1 MLGPT
6 YRFTVYNATGQTLA
20 ANAVTI
26 KPRRWKYG
34 TDGSL
39 TDEASGTADML
50 AQTATL
56 LSAAYK
62 TGTTQDNTTTPNKY
76 IGGIFE
82 IKVTAPVSSNGNVT
96 IFLERS
102 VDGGTTW
109 PDNGRGGI
117 VKTLTFIA
125 AGTQYYVLEI
135 E

>member
-6 YRFTVYNATGQTLA
+6 YRFTIQNTTGQTLA

-39 TDEASGTADML
+39 TNEASGVADVL

-56 LSAAYK
+56 VNGGFK
-62 TGTTQDNTTTPNKY
+62 TGTTQDNLTDKY
-76 IGGIFE
+76 IGGFFE
-82 IKVTAPVSSNGNVT
+82 FTATAPATSLGNV
-96 IFLERS
+96 LVYCERS

-109 PDNGRGGI
+109 EDSGLGER
-117 VKTLTFIA
+117 VETLNFTA
-125 AGTQYYVLEI
+125 AGTKRATFKV
-135 E
+135 